1 MKNETYN
8 EILNFTTQD
17 LPHII
22 GTAAAL
28 LLLLVLLVPV
38 LFWLIPELFKLV
50 FAFGIF
56 IARKKKPIS
65 LMILGLIVIVLVAVA
80 AFKFKP
86 WEKMNASDTANITNS
101 APNSADATSNP
112 SAEQTKSTPVLD
124 IINNLDTCITK
135 AENQKS
141 KATMVCSSEITAMV
155 PFKDFSEVK
164 TSSKVATFNSRINA
178 TKNN

>member
-1 MKNETYN
+1 MKNEIYN

-101 APNSADATSNP
+101 APVSSVSSVSTVEDKSKGTPVMVEADA
-112 SAEQTKSTPVLD
+112 
-124 IINNLDTCITK
+124 CMTK
-135 AENQKS
+135 AETEKTWAGDTCADVMTNLKKNKPAVDAIS
-141 KATMVCSSEITAMV
+141 PTFLDTMRTRGN
-155 PFKDFSEVK
+155 D
-164 TSSKVATFNSRINA
+164 
-178 TKNN
+178 TKIYKK